1 MAEFLMP
8 VVDAGI
14 GGIVAQIV
22 HEMADIE
29 QQRRND
35 QPVSKSLI
43 FREQSGL
50 PRMTTSRRQAAAKA

>member
-1 MAEFLMP
+1 
-8 VVDAGI
+8 
-14 GGIVAQIV
+14 V

-50 PRMTTSRRQAAAKA
+50 PRMTTTRRQAAAKA